1 MADRGGPAHTK
12 NDCNTLS
19 PPTPHINTKNPQLKN
34 PSAPPY
40 QVELHLG
47 RLKALPNLYDKSL

>member
-19 PPTPHINTKNPQLKN
+19 PTTPHIYIKDPQLKN
-34 PSAPPY
+34 SSAPPY

-47 RLKALPNLYDKSL
+47 ILKALPNLYGKSL